1 MKREKDNKDF
11 KDNKDRGTR
20 ENVLAVLG
28 VPAVLDFARR
38 GLLLCLLAALLA
50 GAAACGRGK
59 SDEAANQPPAPIVV
73 GPEDAAVVTQGP
85 IRTGPAL
92 TGTLKA
98 EEEATV
104 RAQISGS
111 ILETFA
117 EPGQPVGRGQTLA
130 RLDANSLMDAY
141 NSARAAVTNAQSNL
155 QVAQREAE
163 RQRVLAEA
171 GAVAERN
178 VETANQSVVSAQAAV
193 AQARA
198 QISNAEKQLGYTR
211 ILAPFSG
218 VVSERQA
225 AAGDVVQPGTAI
237 YTIVDPSRLE
247 LEASIPAEELASLDI
262 GAPVEFTVTGYGDRT
277 FRGEITRV
285 NPSADPATRQVRV
298 YAEIPNAGNELVS
311 GLFAEGRIASQ
322 SRVGLT
328 LPRAAID
335 RRMSKPAVVLVRN
348 GKVER
353 KEVELGLTDERAQR
367 VEILQGVQ
375 AGDVVLV
382 GGAQEIPPGTPVQL
396 APAIRRQ
403 AERLAQTL

>member
-1 MKREKDNKDF
+1 D
-11 KDNKDRGTR
+11 
-20 ENVLAVLG
+20 
-28 VPAVLDFARR
+28 
-38 GLLLCLLAALLA
+38 
-50 GAAACGRGK
+50 
-59 SDEAANQPPAPIVV
+59 QPPAPIVV
-73 GPEDAAVVTQGP
+73 GPEDASVVTQGP

-111 ILETFA
+111 VLETYA
-117 EPGQPVGRGQTLA
+117 EPGQSVGRGQTLA

-141 NSARAAVTNAQSNL
+141 NSARAAVTNAQNNL
-155 QVAQREAE
+155 QVARREAE
-163 RQRVLAEA
+163 RQRVLVQA

-178 VETANQSVVSAQAAV
+178 IETANQSVVSAQAAL
-193 AQARA
+193 AQARSQLA
-198 QISNAEKQLGYTR
+198 NAEKQLGYTR
-211 ILAPFSG
+211 IVAPFSG

-225 AAGDVVQPGTAI
+225 AAGDVVQPGTAV
-237 YTIVDPSRLE
+237 YTIVDPSSLE

-277 FRGEITRV
+277 FRGEISRV

-328 LPRAAID
+328 LPTRAID
-335 RRMSKPAVVLVRN
+335 RRMAKPAVVLVRN

-353 KEVELGLTDERAQR
+353 REIELGLTDERAQR
-367 VEILQGVQ
+367 VEIRQGVQ
-375 AGDVVLV
+375 AGDVVLM
-382 GGAQEIPPGTPVQL
+382 GGAQEIPPGTPVKL
-396 APAIRRQ
+396 APAIQRQ
-403 AERLAQTL
+403 SERLAQTL

>member
-11 KDNKDRGTR
+11 QDNKDQGTR
-20 ENVLAVLG
+20 ERVLAAPGVLY
-28 VPAVLDFARR
+28 VLFMT
-38 GLLLCLLAALLA
+38 LALA
-50 GAAACGRGK
+50 TAACGRGG
-59 SDEAANQPPAPIVV
+59 SEEAANQPPAPIVV

-85 IRTGPAL
+85 VQAGPAL
-92 TGTLKA
+92 TGTLTA

-111 ILETFA
+111 VLETFA
-117 EPGQPVGRGQTLA
+117 EPGQPVSRGQTLA

-163 RQRVLAEA
+163 RQRVLAQA
-171 GAVAERN
+171 GAVADRN

-193 AQARA
+193 AQARS
-198 QISNAEKQLGYTR
+198 QLSNAEKQLGYTR
-211 ILAPFSG
+211 IVAPFNG

-225 AAGDVVQPGTAI
+225 AAGDVVQPGTAV
-237 YTIVDPSRLE
+237 YTIVDPSSLE
-247 LEASIPAEELASLDI
+247 LEASIPAEDLGSLSV
-262 GAPVEFTVTGYGDRT
+262 GAPVEFTVTGYGDRP

-298 YAEIPNAGNELVS
+298 YAEIPNPGNELVS

-328 LPRAAID
+328 VPTAAID
-335 RRMSKPAVVLVRN
+335 RRMAKPAVALVRN

-353 KEVELGLTDERAQR
+353 KEIKLGLTDERAQR
-367 VEILQGVQ
+367 VEIL
-375 AGDVVLV
+375 
-382 GGAQEIPPGTPVQL
+382 E
-396 APAIRRQ
+396 
-403 AERLAQTL
+403 